1 MEFKNL
7 TGVDITT
14 IHTAFV
20 DAFGQYAVPM
30 TLSVT
35 DLASMMQLRSYAA
48 EHSSQRHC
56 MALQAQCNLRTAGYD
71 TWFKSTQRFW

>member
-48 EHSSQRHC
+48 EHSLGCFVDGQLVGFVLVGTC
-56 MALQAQCNLRTAGYD
+56 
-71 TWFKSTQRFW
+71 

>member
-1 MEFKNL
+1 MEFKNI

-20 DAFGQYAVPM
+20 DAFGQYAVPI

-35 DLASMMQLRSYAA
+35 DLASMMQLRSYAVA
-48 EHSSQRHC
+48 HLLGCFVDGQLVGFVLVGTR
-56 MALQAQCNLRTAGYD
+56 
-71 TWFKSTQRFW
+71 

>member
-20 DAFGQYAVPM
+20 DAYSQYAVPM

-35 DLASMMQLRSYAA
+35 DLTSMMRLRSYAA
-48 EHSSQRHC
+48 EHSFQRHC
-56 MALQAQCNLRTAGYD
+56 IAL
-71 TWFKSTQRFW
+71 

>member
-7 TGVDITT
+7 VDVDITT

-30 TLSVT
+30 TLSG
-35 DLASMMQLRSYAA
+35 RS
-48 EHSSQRHC
+48 
-56 MALQAQCNLRTAGYD
+56 LPV
-71 TWFKSTQRFW
+71 